1 MHRPWIVASMVF
13 FPAAVTWAEPVFKTE
28 NIFPVGPKH
37 AHGSSIVECPNGD
50 LLACW
55 FYGSGERSADDVLI
69 QGARRKK
76 GGPAWSPVFLMAD
89 TPGFP
94 DCNPVLH
101 IDRKDRVWLF
111 WIPVLANRWECAY
124 LKYRRADDAA
134 GDGAPDWTWQDII
147 QLKPGERFP
156 RVMKEKFDELRVQN
170 GMWAEYARPYSRL
183 LLEAAQDPY
192 KRQTGW
198 MSRIH
203 PITLPT
209 GRILLPLYSDGFNAS
224 LMAMSDDDGVTWRA
238 SSPIIGLGPIQPTV
252 ARKKDG
258 TLVAYCRDSGGPPGR
273 AMVSTSTDDGET
285 WSAAVDSDI
294 PNPGSSLEAIVL
306 NDGRWL
312 MICNDTEQGRH
323 RLTAMLSND
332 EGATWPVHRQ
342 IEPSDKTG
350 KSFGYPSVIQT
361 RDGMIH
367 MTYTYDT
374 GGGKCIRHTVVNTQW
389 IDRIE

>member
-1 MHRPWIVASMVF
+1 
-13 FPAAVTWAEPVFKTE
+13 
-28 NIFPVGPKH
+28 
-37 AHGSSIVECPNGD
+37 
-50 LLACW
+50 
-55 FYGSGERSADDVLI
+55 
-69 QGARRKK
+69 
-76 GGPAWSPVFLMAD
+76 
-89 TPGFP
+89 
-94 DCNPVLH
+94 
-101 IDRKDRVWLF
+101 
-111 WIPVLANRWECAY
+111 
-124 LKYRRADDAA
+124 
-134 GDGAPDWTWQDII
+134 
-147 QLKPGERFP
+147 
-156 RVMKEKFDELRVQN
+156 MKEKFDELRVQN